1 MRLHKDDIDALASA
15 FADKV
20 KHEHNCPIGFHKE
33 EVGELKAVSGFIS
46 RLRAKA
52 TNAIVTAIVT
62 SSGAV
67 VLAGLWVLL
76 R

>member
-15 FADKV
+15 FAEKV
-20 KHEHNCPIGFHKE
+20 KHENCPIGFHHE
-33 EVGELKAVSGFIS
+33 EVGDLKAVSGFIK

-52 TNAIVTAIVT
+52 TNVVVTTIVT

-67 VLAGLWVLL
+67 VLAGIWALL